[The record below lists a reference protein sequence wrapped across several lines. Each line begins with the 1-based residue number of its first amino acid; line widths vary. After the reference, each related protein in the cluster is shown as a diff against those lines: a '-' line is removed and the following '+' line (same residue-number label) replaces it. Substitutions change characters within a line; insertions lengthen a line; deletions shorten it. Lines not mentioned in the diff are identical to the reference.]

1 MQLKNDKCADSRI
14 TIFFE
19 RTKREETLVDII
31 SRIVKYIFWQADKTP
46 ATAVYGFIMK
56 ICNAR
61 IHYKKAHTKIYD
73 GNIFENFFHIIIFL
87 IRYRE
92 CELSMFS

>member
-1 MQLKNDKCADSRI
+1 MMQLKNDKCADSRI
-14 TIFFE
+14 IIFFE

-31 SRIVKYIFWQADKTP
+31 SRIVKYIFWQGDKTP

-61 IHYKKAHTKIYD
+61 IHYKKAHRKIYD
-73 GNIFENFFHIIIFL
+73 GNIFENFFFI
-87 IRYRE
+87 
-92 CELSMFS
+92 